1 MKRQLALGA
10 LGLLLAVPATLP
22 AQEGMAWSSS
32 RGRIGVMVQL
42 GTDAEKEKRGAL
54 VASVVP
60 DGPADKAGI
69 RADDIITKFNGT
81 SLAAKS
87 DDDSPGRRLVEL
99 AQKLKPGDKVDVEY
113 LHGGKSAKATLE
125 ADEGGRM
132 FAFTTPGGRG
142 EYRFDTGPMMERM
155 APLLERMPSQPGQ
168 FRFMFSEGGLRLED
182 LNKDLGEYFGTSRG
196 VLVLE
201 TPRDSASQL
210 RAGDVILSIDGRTP
224 NDAAH
229 AHRILGSYE
238 QGESAKLEIM
248 RKQKKM
254 TVTWTAPGVGG
265 MLRKMPAP
273 ERTKLRV
280 PARPMRRLERT

>member
-1 MKRQLALGA
+1 MKRHLVFGV
-10 LGLLLAVPATLP
+10 LGLLLAIPATLP
-22 AQEGMAWSSS
+22 AQEGMVWSSN

-69 RADDIITKFNGT
+69 EANDIITKFNGT
-81 SLAAKS
+81 SLATKS

-99 AQKLKPGDKVDVEY
+99 AQKLKPGDKVDLEY
-113 LHGGKSAKATLE
+113 LREGKSAKATLE
-125 ADEGGRM
+125 ADKGSRM
-132 FAFTTPGGRG
+132 FAFTTPGAPRG
-142 EYRFDTGPMMERM
+142 EYRFDVGPMMQQM
-155 APLLERMPSQPGQ
+155 APMRELPGE
-168 FRFMFSEGGLRLED
+168 FNFMFRRGGLQLED
-182 LNKDLGEYFGTSRG
+182 LNKDLGEYFGTSEG

-201 TPRDSASQL
+201 TPEDSASQL
-210 RAGDVILSIDGRTP
+210 RAGDVILSIDGRSP
-224 NDAAH
+224 NNAAH

-248 RKQKKM
+248 RKQKRM
-254 TVTWTAPGVGG
+254 TVTWTAPRVGG
-265 MLRKMPAP
+265 MLRRMPAP
-273 ERTKLRV
+273 ERTKMRS